1 MICSW
6 VEVGWISEL
15 TVVILVVQCLL
26 CSLGNINEVSK
37 MLLVGEVF
45 VEVVLEVL
53 DEIHVVLDDVIS
65 SHSCEREGVVVEL
78 PGMDV
83 DSWFFT
89 FSEKSIIDD
98 SGISV
103 SLIVKSS

>member
-15 TVVILVVQCLL
+15 TVVVLVVQCFL
-26 CSLGNINEVSK
+26 CSLGNIDEVSK

-78 PGMDV
+78 PGVDV
-83 DSWFFT
+83 DSWFLT

-103 SLIVKSS
+103 SLFIKSS